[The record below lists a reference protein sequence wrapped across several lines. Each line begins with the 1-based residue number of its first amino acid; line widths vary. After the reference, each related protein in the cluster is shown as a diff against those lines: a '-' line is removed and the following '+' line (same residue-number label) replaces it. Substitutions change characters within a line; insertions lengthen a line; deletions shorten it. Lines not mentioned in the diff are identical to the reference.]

1 MNEKLVALLA
11 CPLSNGKLEWDK
23 THNRLISPQAKV
35 AYPIVNGIPVLL
47 PEQAQPLDGAEQ
59 NAN

>member
-11 CPLSNGKLEWDK
+11 CPISNGKLEWDK
-23 THNRLISPQAKV
+23 TENRLISRQANL

-47 PEQAQPLDGAEQ
+47 PEQAQPLDEAET